1 MSDTNKLET
10 LVEQLGK
17 LTVVEA
23 LELSKK
29 LEEAWGVSATAA
41 ASSSATASGTTQLLT
56 AATASCAA
64 SVDVSGLVVYS
75 SGSNVINLS
84 TVRAAAR
91 EKLID
96 VEPVSDTWTAAYHR
110 G

>member
-29 LEEAWGVSATAA
+29 LE
-41 ASSSATASGTTQLLT
+41 
-56 AATASCAA
+56 
-64 SVDVSGLVVYS
+64 
-75 SGSNVINLS
+75 
-84 TVRAAAR
+84 
-91 EKLID
+91 
-96 VEPVSDTWTAAYHR
+96 
-110 G
+110 